1 MEKRW
6 KKGLPKSMYEQADMW
21 CSLQVFLCFQLLNL
35 KYLQNILYIGHYSHN
50 FCLSLSKTILNYKFE
65 SLSSWLFIFWTRFA
79 LKCQR
84 KINSWKKG
92 FSSGTQSQLIKFE
105 SLKSVPKGAVIKAFS
120 SAHSPSDYYTTA
132 FLILLFWLGKISQIW
147 AGLAW

>member
-1 MEKRW
+1 MPLFNLLFWFKDR
-6 KKGLPKSMYEQADMW
+6 GILKSGDKTPAGFPSDMW
-21 CSLQVFLCFQLLNL
+21 CSFQVFLCFQLLNL

-92 FSSGTQSQLIKFE
+92 FSSGTQSELIKLE
-105 SLKSVPKGAVIKAFS
+105 SLKYVPKGAVIKK
-120 SAHSPSDYYTTA
+120 HSPQLTHLQIITQQL
-132 FLILLFWLGKISQIW
+132 FLFYCFD
-147 AGLAW
+147 

>member
-1 MEKRW
+1 M
-6 KKGLPKSMYEQADMW
+6 
-21 CSLQVFLCFQLLNL
+21 
-35 KYLQNILYIGHYSHN
+35 
-50 FCLSLSKTILNYKFE
+50 
-65 SLSSWLFIFWTRFA
+65 
-79 LKCQR
+79 
-84 KINSWKKG
+84 KINSWEKG
-92 FSSGTQSQLIKFE
+92 FSSGTLIQLIEFE

>member
-1 MEKRW
+1 M
-6 KKGLPKSMYEQADMW
+6 Q
-21 CSLQVFLCFQLLNL
+21 CSSILSHCVSTLSF

-65 SLSSWLFIFWTRFA
+65 SLSSWLFVFWTRFA
-79 LKCQR
+79 LKCQI

-92 FSSGTQSQLIKFE
+92 FSSGTLSQLIKFE
-105 SLKSVPKGAVIKAFS
+105 SLKPVPKGAVIKVFS